1 MVRALA
7 TAAPNGA
14 GPRRKSGALLWAAFA
29 FGVMAVLCAALAVL
43 DPRLLESGENIWLKP
58 VRFALAFAIHLL
70 TLVWI
75 TKLTGRDEV
84 RDDLFSAGIRLQV
97 IIAAIEF
104 ACIALQAGRGV
115 PSHFNLATP
124 FDRLVFT
131 IMGLGTAGL
140 MLGFLLM
147 IAGLL
152 RRPGNGFAAACAVAG
167 IGFAILGGLVGVI
180 MVMPDASQSAL
191 LKAGQKLS
199 MVGNHAVG
207 EPSQAKIPF
216 FGWDR
221 IAGDWRVPHFIGL
234 HGMQLF
240 PLLAWLRGMRGGRA
254 GFRPLGITVAGYALL
269 FAWSTWLTVNA
280 RSIFSPDLDN
290 LAVVALSAGVLAWG
304 FQSSR
309 AGNWQRI

>member
-1 MVRALA
+1 MV
-7 TAAPNGA
+7 
-14 GPRRKSGALLWAAFA
+14 
-29 FGVMAVLCAALAVL
+29 AVLCAALALL
-43 DPRLLESGENIWLKP
+43 DPRLLASGENIWLKP
-58 VRFALAFAIHLL
+58 VRFAFAFTVHLL
-70 TLVWI
+70 TLAWI
-75 TKLTGRDEV
+75 ANLTGRDEV
-84 RDDLFSAGIRLQV
+84 RDDLFKWGVRLHI
-97 IIAAIEF
+97 IIAVIEF

-115 PSHFNLATP
+115 PSHFNLSTA

-147 IAGLL
+147 IGGLL
-152 RRPGNGFAAACAVAG
+152 RRPGNAFAAACAVAG
-167 IGFAILGGLVGVI
+167 IAFAILGGLVGVI
-180 MVMPDASQSAL
+180 MVMPDASQAAL

-199 MVGNHAVG
+199 MVGSHAVG
-207 EPSQAKIPF
+207 EPSQMKVPF

-221 IAGDWRVPHFIGL
+221 IVGDWRVPHFIGL
-234 HGMQLF
+234 HGMQVF
-240 PLLAWLRGMRGGRA
+240 PLLAWLHSSRHGKA
-254 GFRPLGITVAGYALL
+254 SLRPLGIAVAGYALL

-309 AGNWQRI
+309 AENWQRI

>member
-1 MVRALA
+1 
-7 TAAPNGA
+7 
-14 GPRRKSGALLWAAFA
+14 
-29 FGVMAVLCAALAVL
+29 MAVLCAALAVL
-43 DPRLLESGENIWLKP
+43 DPRLLASGENIWAKP

-70 TLVWI
+70 TLAWI
-75 TKLTGRDEV
+75 ANLTGRDEV
-84 RDDLFSAGIRLQV
+84 RDDLFKWGVRLHI
-97 IIAAIEF
+97 IIAVIEF

-115 PSHFNLATP
+115 PSHFNLATA

-152 RRPGNGFAAACAVAG
+152 RRPGNAFAAACAVAG
-167 IGFAILGGLVGVI
+167 IVFAILGGLVGVI

-191 LKAGQKLS
+191 LKAGQQLS

-221 IAGDWRVPHFIGL
+221 IVGDWRVPHFIGL
-234 HGMQLF
+234 HAMQLF
-240 PLLAWLRGMRGGRA
+240 PLLARIGGRSTPKDGHRA
-254 GFRPLGITVAGYALL
+254 ILLVVSGYGLLFGLTVFQTADGRSALSPVSFEIPVLALTVAL
-269 FAWSTWLTVNA
+269 
-280 RSIFSPDLDN
+280 IF
-290 LAVVALSAGVLAWG
+290 WG
-304 FQSSR
+304 FVQ
-309 AGNWQRI
+309 AKKGTV

>member
-1 MVRALA
+1 MI
-7 TAAPNGA
+7 AAS
-14 GPRRKSGALLWAAFA
+14 PRRRFSALLWAGLA
-29 FGVMAVLCAALAVL
+29 FGVTAVLCAAFAIL
-43 DPRLLESGENIWLKP
+43 DPRLLASGENVWLKP

-70 TLVWI
+70 TLAWI

-84 RDDLFSAGIRLQV
+84 RDDLFKWGVRLH
-97 IIAAIEF
+97 IMIAVIEF

-115 PSHFNLATP
+115 PSHFNLATA

-152 RRPGNGFAAACAVAG
+152 RRPGNVFASACAVAG
-167 IGFAILGGLVGVI
+167 IVFAVLGGLVGVI
-180 MVMPDASQSAL
+180 MVMPDASQAAL
-191 LKAGQKLS
+191 LKAGQQLS

-234 HGMQLF
+234 HAMQLF
-240 PLLAWLRGMRGGRA
+240 PLLAWLHARRPGQA
-254 GFRPLGITVAGYALL
+254 SFRSLGVTAAGYALL
-269 FAWSTWLTVNA
+269 FAWSVWLTISA
-280 RSIFSPDLDN
+280 RSVLSADPDN
-290 LAVVALSAGVLAWG
+290 LAVLALSVCVVAWG
-304 FQSSR
+304 FLSSLR
-309 AGNWQRI
+309 SKSA